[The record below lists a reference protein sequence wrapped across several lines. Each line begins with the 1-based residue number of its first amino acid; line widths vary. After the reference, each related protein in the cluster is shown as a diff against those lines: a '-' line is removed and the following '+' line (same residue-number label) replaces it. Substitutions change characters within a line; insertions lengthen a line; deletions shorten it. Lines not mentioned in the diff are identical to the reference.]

1 MIQVLSAEEE
11 KWARADGTRLS
22 YTESLTHLEEKLR
35 HLDKGKRREL
45 VALVRKNQSLFTDV
59 PQRPKSVVHDVDVGG
74 SKPIKQNAYRLSP
87 EKRKIMRQEV
97 EYLLANNNPAWYL
110 KAAPATL
117 PQLPAQQPVF
127 VQPQLPSQPRAFI
140 PLPQQVSPLLPPFTF
155 RPTSSLCNHAAKPLV
170 DEVEDGRAYH
180 FSWCHDSGRLYTWE
194 QATYYCSGLGNGFQA
209 VSIES
214 LRKQELI
221 SRFMIAHYISD
232 IWTSGNKRNSR
243 SWSWLS
249 GTSSPYS
256 NWSSTGRRGLP
267 QPDNDEGNED
277 CLAVLNNQYNDG
289 VTWHDS
295 SCFHLRRVI
304 CEAPRFYVQ

>member
-1 MIQVLSAEEE
+1 MTAIIFLVMTAAVMPS
-11 KWARADGTRLS
+11 WAQYFIRND
-22 YTESLTHLEEKLR
+22 
-35 HLDKGKRREL
+35 
-45 VALVRKNQSLFTDV
+45 
-59 PQRPKSVVHDVDVGG
+59 
-74 SKPIKQNAYRLSP
+74 
-87 EKRKIMRQEV
+87 
-97 EYLLANNNPAWYL
+97 
-110 KAAPATL
+110 AAPAILGVTVARPFVTSTRNVFVSEGSPIQPHQPF
-117 PQLPAQQPVF
+117 PQLP
-127 VQPQLPSQPRAFI
+127 PQLPSQPEVFI
-140 PLPQQVSPLLPPFTF
+140 PQDQKVSPPLPPFTF

-214 LRKQELI
+214 NRKQELI

-277 CLAVLNNQYNDG
+277 CLAVLNNHYNDG

-304 CEAPRFYVQ
+304 CEAPRFYAQ

>member
-1 MIQVLSAEEE
+1 MQRMAAIIFLVMAAAVMPS
-11 KWARADGTRLS
+11 WAQ
-22 YTESLTHLEEKLR
+22 YF
-35 HLDKGKRREL
+35 
-45 VALVRKNQSLFTDV
+45 V
-59 PQRPKSVVHDVDVGG
+59 
-74 SKPIKQNAYRLSP
+74 
-87 EKRKIMRQEV
+87 
-97 EYLLANNNPAWYL
+97 NNN
-110 KAAPATL
+110 AAPAILGATDRPFVTL
-117 PQLPAQQPVF
+117 SGNLLVPEGGPTQPQPRQPFPQLPAQPVF
-127 VQPQLPSQPRAFI
+127 VQPQLPS
-140 PLPQQVSPLLPPFTF
+140 LPQVFTPQPQRVSPLLTPFTF

-170 DEVEDGRAYH
+170 DEVVDGRAYH

-214 LRKQELI
+214 HRKQELI
-221 SRFMIAHYISD
+221 SNYMITHYISD

-277 CLAVLNNQYNDG
+277 CLAVLNNLYNDG

-304 CEAPRFYVQ
+304 CEAPRFYAQ

>member
-1 MIQVLSAEEE
+1 MTAIIFLVMTAAVMPS
-11 KWARADGTRLS
+11 WAQYFIRND
-22 YTESLTHLEEKLR
+22 
-35 HLDKGKRREL
+35 
-45 VALVRKNQSLFTDV
+45 
-59 PQRPKSVVHDVDVGG
+59 
-74 SKPIKQNAYRLSP
+74 
-87 EKRKIMRQEV
+87 
-97 EYLLANNNPAWYL
+97 
-110 KAAPATL
+110 AAPAILGVTVARPFVTSTGNVFVSEGSPIQPHQPF
-117 PQLPAQQPVF
+117 PQLPPQQPVF
-127 VQPQLPSQPRAFI
+127 VQPQLPNQPEVFI
-140 PLPQQVSPLLPPFTF
+140 PQDQNVSPPLPPFTF

-170 DEVEDGRAYH
+170 DEVEDSRAYH

-214 LRKQELI
+214 NRKQELI

-267 QPDNDEGNED
+267 QPDNEDGNED
-277 CLAVLNNQYNDG
+277 CLAVLNNHYNDG

-304 CEAPRFYVQ
+304 CEAPRFYAQ

>member
-1 MIQVLSAEEE
+1 
-11 KWARADGTRLS
+11 
-22 YTESLTHLEEKLR
+22 
-35 HLDKGKRREL
+35 
-45 VALVRKNQSLFTDV
+45 
-59 PQRPKSVVHDVDVGG
+59 
-74 SKPIKQNAYRLSP
+74 
-87 EKRKIMRQEV
+87 
-97 EYLLANNNPAWYL
+97 
-110 KAAPATL
+110 
-117 PQLPAQQPVF
+117 
-127 VQPQLPSQPRAFI
+127 FI
-140 PLPQQVSPLLPPFTF
+140 PQKVSPVLTPFTF
-155 RPTSSLCNHAAKPLV
+155 HSASSLCNHAAKPLV
-170 DEVEDGRAYH
+170 DEVVDGRAYH

-194 QATYYCSGLGNGFQA
+194 QATNYCSGLGNGFQA

-214 LRKQELI
+214 NRKQELI
-221 SRFMIAHYISD
+221 SNYMITHYISD

-267 QPDNDEGNED
+267 QPDNDKGNED
-277 CLAVLNNQYNDG
+277 CLAVLNNLYNDG